1 MDSPTGGAPWWMAG
15 GLFAAWVV
23 REAWAA
29 LRQRRKDRTETDANV
44 ELIDSL
50 RVGLDRQGQRIQA
63 MEEAYDRIQA
73 RLDAEISARMAAQEK
88 AHRLSMRV
96 QQLEAALR
104 GLGAVIPPDV
114 TEQG

>member
-1 MDSPTGGAPWWMAG
+1 MVGATGGAPWWLAG
-15 GLFAAWVV
+15 SLLAGAVV
-23 REAWAA
+23 MKLVDWF
-29 LRQRRKDRTETDANV
+29 LSRRKERAETDANV
-44 ELIDSL
+44 ELINSL